1 MPEEQAPNVGE
12 SIEAVAGLLTGQSKS
27 VVADA
32 PTESPPIEETG
43 SEEDAG
49 APDLTP
55 AGLAKHLGLKPDEL
69 FKQFRIPVDG
79 GDPITLE
86 EFKEAGKQLR
96 EVNAATEKLAEERIS
111 HENGVMQQRQTLQ
124 RALAKIPE
132 GSITP
137 ELIQEVQQ
145 EHTNHVQGQRRELVA
160 IRPDLAEPAKWQ
172 ATHILMEAHLKP
184 YGFSS
189 IEVSGIIDHRMAKY
203 VIDNAERE
211 KRVKELSANGIQVTE
226 TAKLSAPSSSPAK
239 VVRRADKEQPRRG
252 AAKVGDTKTN
262 QDKASEVAQ
271 LLGAL

>member
-1 MPEEQAPNVGE
+1 MPAEPANVGE
-12 SIEAVAGLLTGQSKS
+12 AVEAVAGILSGKPTES

-32 PTESPPIEETG
+32 PTEAPPIEETG

-49 APDLTP
+49 APELTP

-69 FKQFRIPVDG
+69 FTQFRIPVDG
-79 GDPITLE
+79 GDPMTLE

-96 EVNAATEKLAEERIS
+96 EVNAATEALAEQRIE
-111 HENGVMQQRQTLQ
+111 HENGMMQQRQTLQ

-145 EHTNHVQGQRRELVA
+145 EHATHVETQRRELIA

-172 ATHILMEAHLKP
+172 ATRILMEGHLKP
-184 YGFSS
+184 YGFSA
-189 IEVSGIIDHRMAKY
+189 IEISGIIDHRMAKY

-211 KRVKELSANGIQVTE
+211 KRVKELNANGIKVEE
-226 TAKLSAPSSSPAK
+226 TPKLQAPSAKPAR
-239 VVRRADKEQPRRG
+239 VVRRADKDKP
-252 AAKVGDTKTN
+252 AARSGPETN
-262 QDKASEVAQ
+262 QDKAAKVAA
-271 LLGAL
+271 LLGAT